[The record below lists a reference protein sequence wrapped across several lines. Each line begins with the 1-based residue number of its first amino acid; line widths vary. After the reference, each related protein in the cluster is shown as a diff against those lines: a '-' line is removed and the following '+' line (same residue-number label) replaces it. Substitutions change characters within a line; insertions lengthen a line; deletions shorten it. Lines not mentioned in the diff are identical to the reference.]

1 MPRILVG
8 SYHTSDQAGV
18 YLIDMTPDGA
28 HTVVAA
34 LRGITNPSF
43 MARQGNMIYTVSET
57 NSGAG
62 QPGGVVAI
70 RHHQG
75 TLSHGTRRPSGGD
88 WPCHICISADKNF
101 VIVSNYGSGNVG
113 LLRIGTMG
121 DIAGLNDVHQHAGTG
136 PNHARQEGPHAHSTV
151 VSPDGEYI
159 IAADLGTDE
168 LVVYRINTNH
178 TNLTR
183 VNTVSVPAGNGPRHS
198 IFHPNGKFL
207 YVANELACSVSVFAY
222 HDGDLSHVADYSTI
236 AHTNDGFTVAD
247 IHISPD
253 YKHLYVSTRSDDTI
267 AAYAIQADGTLHRVG
282 VYSCGGKWPRNFA
295 ISPDGT
301 FVVVACQHDNHLAI
315 LPRDATSGALGA
327 RQATIPVHAASFVEF
342 WS

>member
-8 SYHTSDQAGV
+8 SYNTSDQAGV

-75 TLSHGTRRPSGGD
+75 TLSHGTQRPSGGD

-121 DIAGLNDVHQHAGTG
+121 DIAGLNGVHQHAGTG

-207 YVANELACSVSVFAY
+207 YVANELACSVSVFA
-222 HDGDLSHVADYSTI
+222 
-236 AHTNDGFTVAD
+236 
-247 IHISPD
+247 
-253 YKHLYVSTRSDDTI
+253 
-267 AAYAIQADGTLHRVG
+267 
-282 VYSCGGKWPRNFA
+282 
-295 ISPDGT
+295 
-301 FVVVACQHDNHLAI
+301 
-315 LPRDATSGALGA
+315 
-327 RQATIPVHAASFVEF
+327 
-342 WS
+342 